1 MGELTSAQVFAWYNT
16 RANSLWC
23 LAYSVGCVA
32 ETTIEMDS
40 GSALLARRDRAS
52 LVLMPRFFVR
62 MMLNTPMMPTEQPI
76 LQVRDLVRAF
86 GGIVAVN
93 EFSLDVYPGSI
104 HGLIGPNGAGKTT
117 TFNVISGFYAPSSGK
132 VIYLG
137 QDISGRDTSALAE
150 LGLIRTFQG
159 TTLFHALSVLDNVRL
174 GCHRSAKAG
183 LVSRIMGRDRATEEA
198 ADEKAHGILEFFGL
212 QDLADEPASDLPH
225 GHQRALGMAVALAA
239 DPKLMLLDEPF
250 TGMNPEE
257 TRRMGALVRR
267 LRDEQGVTIM
277 LIEHDMQAVMG
288 LCETITVMNFGTL
301 LAEGTPAEVR
311 ANPAVIEAY
320 LGSANH
326 AA

>member
-1 MGELTSAQVFAWYNT
+1 LAGGAEAPGGFSLANVAGSGQSRADAASVVGTMPNSPRTPAQ
-16 RANSLWC
+16 
-23 LAYSVGCVA
+23 
-32 ETTIEMDS
+32 
-40 GSALLARRDRAS
+40 
-52 LVLMPRFFVR
+52 
-62 MMLNTPMMPTEQPI
+62 QPI

-93 EFSLDVYPGSI
+93 DFSLDVYPGSI

-117 TFNVISGFYAPSSGK
+117 TFNVISGFYAPSRGK
-132 VIYLG
+132 IIYLG
-137 QDISGRDTSALAE
+137 EDISGRETSALAE

-183 LVSRIMGRDRATEEA
+183 LARRILGRDRATEQA
-198 ADEKAHGILEFFGL
+198 ADEKAHGLLEFFGL
-212 QDLADEPASDLPH
+212 QAVAHALASELPH

-250 TGMNPEE
+250 TGMNFEE
-257 TRRMGALVRR
+257 TRRMGELVRR
-267 LRDEQGVTIM
+267 VRDEQGVTIM

-288 LCETITVMNFGTL
+288 LCEIITVMNFGMR

-320 LGSANH
+320 LGTAH

>member
-1 MGELTSAQVFAWYNT
+1 MPSA
-16 RANSLWC
+16 
-23 LAYSVGCVA
+23 
-32 ETTIEMDS
+32 
-40 GSALLARRDRAS
+40 
-52 LVLMPRFFVR
+52 
-62 MMLNTPMMPTEQPI
+62 EQPI

-93 EFSLDVYPGSI
+93 DFSLDVYPGSI

-132 VIYLG
+132 VMYLG
-137 QDISGRDTSALAE
+137 EDISGRATSALAE

-159 TTLFHALSVLDNVRL
+159 TTLFHELSVFDNVRL

-183 LVSRIMGRDRATEEA
+183 LAKRILGRDRVTEA
-198 ADEKAHGILEFFGL
+198 AANSKAHDILQLFGI
-212 QDLADEPASDLPH
+212 QDLANEFASNLSH

-239 DPKLMLLDEPF
+239 DPTLMLLDEPF

-257 TRRMGALVRR
+257 TRRMIELVR
-267 LRDEQGVTIM
+267 LVRDERGVTIM

-288 LCETITVMNFGTL
+288 LCETITVMNFGAL
-301 LAEGTPAEVR
+301 LAEGTPEEVR
-311 ANPAVIEAY
+311 TNPAVIEAY
-320 LGSANH
+320 LGSASD

>member
-1 MGELTSAQVFAWYNT
+1 MT
-16 RANSLWC
+16 RAEP
-23 LAYSVGCVA
+23 A
-32 ETTIEMDS
+32 
-40 GSALLARRDRAS
+40 
-52 LVLMPRFFVR
+52 
-62 MMLNTPMMPTEQPI
+62 I

-93 EFSLDVYPGSI
+93 NFNLDVYPGSI

-117 TFNVISGFYAPSSGK
+117 TFNVISGFYAPTRGK

-137 QDISGRDTSALAE
+137 EDISGRATSALAD

-159 TTLFHALSVLDNVRL
+159 TVLFHELSVLDNVRL
-174 GCHRSAKAG
+174 GCHRGTKAG
-183 LVSRIMGRDRATEEA
+183 LVSRILGRDRAKEEE
-198 ADEKAHGILEFFGL
+198 ADEKARGILGFLGL
-212 QDLADEPASDLPH
+212 QLYILGPTGSIN
-225 GHQRALGMAVALAA
+225 QRALGMAVALAA
-239 DPKLMLLDEPF
+239 DPKLMMLDEPF

-257 TRRMGALVRR
+257 TRRMASLVRR
-267 LRDEQGVTIM
+267 VRDEQGVTVM

-301 LAEGTPAEVR
+301 LAEGTPEEVR

-320 LGSANH
+320 LGSADH